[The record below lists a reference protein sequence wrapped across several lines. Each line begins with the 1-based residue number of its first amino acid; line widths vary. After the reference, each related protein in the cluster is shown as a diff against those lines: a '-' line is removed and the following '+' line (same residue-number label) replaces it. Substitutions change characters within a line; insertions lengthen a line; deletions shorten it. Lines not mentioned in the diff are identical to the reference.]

1 MPTMRAEER
10 PVTPRPRQFLEF
22 IRRYLRAHGRPTT
35 TRRIGSE
42 FGIASPYAVL
52 GSLRSLV
59 RKGLLQRD
67 EGEGGWCTYRP
78 IVPPGHCPCCG
89 QPLPGE

>member
-1 MPTMRAEER
+1 MPSIRAEER
-10 PVTPRPRQFLEF
+10 QPTARQMEYYEF
-22 IRRYLRAHGRPTT
+22 IRRYLREHGRPPT
-35 TRRIGSE
+35 TRRMAAE

-59 RKGLLQRD
+59 RKGVLQRD
-67 EGEGGWCTYRP
+67 QNEGGWCTYRP
-78 IVPPGHCPCCG
+78 VVPPGHCPCCD